1 MVFLKLWCD
10 IWGFSLVTMGNSGS
24 LWCGPREVQSPFGLQ
39 GGVQHCSKSQQGNQA
54 SRLIEGEI
62 SMSFSCCGKKP
73 WVPLTCDGDLR
84 ELLCVPMGSQEYVD
98 LGGASRDSTGFGA
111 MKEALIL
118 S

>member
-1 MVFLKLWCD
+1 MAPGKT
-10 IWGFSLVTMGNSGS
+10 SLHSSCKVE
-24 LWCGPREVQSPFGLQ
+24 CGIALE
-39 GGVQHCSKSQQGNQA
+39 SQQGNQA

-62 SMSFSCCGKKP
+62 SMSFSCCGKKT